1 MRMRT
6 PLAAMNGMRL
16 SFAPISPPRLPAASA
31 SPEPPAA
38 ASAGISRRKPHGIVV
53 LTATTAAAEPMSS
66 ATAVESQKIAIV
78 RIAVAPARGWMI
90 FNMGFVPFPRR
101 SLRLGDADAWD
112 RDLLEEVRSRDGR
125 GRIGGEF
132 RHELRVRER
141 GSEGGGRLPDGGVE
155 IGRALADRA
164 MKLSRDE
171 AWLPLHKLRV
181 VPPCLKKGRLVR
193 LIEHEDVHE
202 HDGRGV
208 DRKLTFDRESGIQ
221 RAQGRHETLR
231 SFWQHD
237 ANLLLWS
244 QYRVDIIMSI

>member
-1 MRMRT
+1 MTT
-6 PLAAMNGMRL
+6 PLAATNGMRL
-16 SFAPISPPRLPAASA
+16 SFAPISPPRRPAASA

-38 ASAGISRRKPHGIVV
+38 ASAGISRRKPNGIVV

-66 ATAVESQKIAIV
+66 TTAVESQKVAIV
-78 RIAVAPARGWMI
+78 RIAIAPARGWMI
-90 FNMGFVPFPRR
+90 FNMGFVPFPRS
-101 SLRLGDADAWD
+101 SLPLGDADAWD

-171 AWLPLHKLRV
+171 ARLPLHELRV
-181 VPPCLKKGRLVR
+181 FPPSLKKGRLVR
-193 LIEHEDVHE
+193 PIEREDIHE
-202 HDGRGV
+202 HDRRGV
-208 DRKLTFDRESGIQ
+208 DRNLTLDRESRVQ
-221 RAQGRHETLR
+221 WAQQRHETLH
-231 SFWQHD
+231 S
-237 ANLLLWS
+237 LLAT
-244 QYRVDIIMSI
+244 